1 MTSFTPGSAI
11 TLFTV
16 LLKVQ
21 LLKQNATQTVKQF
34 RETGKLNRSSTQ
46 RQNRGAV
53 ATGSILEK
61 SQRAMIGT
69 PFPL

>member
-34 RETGKLNRSSTQ
+34 RETGKLNRSPLNV
-46 RQNRGAV
+46 R
-53 ATGSILEK
+53 TGE
-61 SQRAMIGT
+61 R
-69 PFPL
+69 